1 MLTDEQIEQRLH
13 YLTGSDAGTI
23 CGVNP
28 YQTPVE
34 LWQLKTRRAVQKD
47 ISDKPAVKAG
57 NMLENAV
64 AEWFVAET
72 GQRVMK
78 EDKFCVHPTHKF
90 LGGNLDRVLLEGN
103 ALLECKTTQSD
114 KGWGLGFEQG
124 DNVIPDHYLCQVIH
138 YCAVTGCDTAY
149 IAVLI
154 RGIDFRWFKYERN
167 LALEK
172 KVIDRL
178 TDFWINHIVA
188 DRAPEPETAEDVMTL
203 RPDLT
208 DETAVA
214 DADISETIATL
225 KETKTIIKGLEETQ
239 KKLQDLLCIFM
250 REKQVLVE
258 TNGKI
263 AATWKQRAGAKRF
276 DARKFKESHPDL
288 YEQYEIQGE
297 PVRTFLL
304 K

>member
-1 MLTDEQIEQRLH
+1 MLTDEQIEQRLS

-28 YQTPVE
+28 YQTAVE

-57 NMLENAV
+57 NMLEDAV
-64 AEWFVAET
+64 AQWFAHERGVKLT
-72 GQRVMK
+72 TCP
-78 EDKFCVHPTHKF
+78 DFIIHPTIPF
-90 LGGNLDRVLLEGN
+90 LGGNVDRFIQDDN

-114 KGWGLGFEQG
+114 KGWGAGYLEG
-124 DNVIPDHYLCQVIH
+124 DNTIPDHYLCQVIH
-138 YCAVTGCDTAY
+138 YCAISNANCAY

-178 TDFWINHIVA
+178 TDFWINHIVG
-188 DRAPEPETAEDVMTL
+188 DHAPEPQTAYDVLTL
-203 RPDLT
+203 RPDVT
-208 DETAVA
+208 DVTAVA

-225 KETKTIIKGLEETQ
+225 KETKTIIKGLEDTQ
-239 KKLQDLLCIFM
+239 KKLQDLLCVFM

-258 TNGKI
+258 ANGKV
-263 AATWKQRAGAKRF
+263 AATWKERQGSKRF
-276 DARKFKESHPDL
+276 DARAFREAHPEM
-288 YEQYEIQGE
+288 YEQFEVQGE

>member
-1 MLTDEQIEQRLH
+1 MLTEEQLEQRLS

-28 YQTPVE
+28 YQSAVQ
-34 LWQLKTRRAVQKD
+34 LWQLKTRRAIQKD

-57 NMLENAV
+57 NMLEMAV
-64 AEWFVAET
+64 AQWFAHET
-72 GQRVMK
+72 GKKLMLSL
-78 EDKFCVHPTHKF
+78 DFIVHPTIPF
-90 LGGNLDRVLLEGN
+90 MGGNIDMLIEGES
-103 ALLECKTTQSD
+103 ALLECKTTQSER
-114 KGWGLGFEQG
+114 GWGAGFLEG
-124 DNVIPDHYLCQVIH
+124 DNTIPDHYLCQVIH
-138 YCAVTGCDTAY
+138 YCAVANVDTAY

-154 RGIDFRWFKYERN
+154 RGIDFRWFKYERD

-178 TDFWINHIVA
+178 TDFWINHIVG
-188 DRAPEPETAEDVMTL
+188 DRAPEPETADDILTL

-208 DETAVA
+208 DDHAIA

-239 KKLQDLLCIFM
+239 RKMQDLLCVFM
-250 REKQVLVE
+250 NGRQTLVE
-258 TNGKI
+258 SNGKV
-263 AATWKQRAGAKRF
+263 AATWKQRDGAKRF
-276 DARKFKESHPDL
+276 DAKKFRDKHPEL
-288 YEQYEIQGE
+288 YELYEIQSA

>member
-1 MLTDEQIEQRLH
+1 MLTEEQLEQRLG
-13 YLTGSDAGTI
+13 YITGSDAGTI

-28 YQTPVE
+28 YQSAVE
-34 LWQLKTRRAVQKD
+34 LWQLKTRRAIQKD

-57 NMLENAV
+57 NMLEDAV
-64 AEWFVAET
+64 AKWFEADT
-72 GQRVMK
+72 GHVLIAPQDFR
-78 EDKFCVHPTHKF
+78 VHPTIEF
-90 LGGNLDRVLLEGN
+90 MGGNIDRFLMDES
-103 ALLECKTTQSD
+103 AILECKTTQNE
-114 KGWGLGFEQG
+114 KGWGAGYLEG
-124 DNVIPDHYLCQVIH
+124 DNTIPDHYLCQVIH
-138 YCAVTGCDTAY
+138 YCAVANVEAAY

-154 RGIDFRWFKYERN
+154 RGIDFRWFKYERD

-178 TDFWINHIVA
+178 TDFWVNHIVG
-188 DRAPEPETAEDVMTL
+188 DRAPDAQTADDILTL

-208 DETAVA
+208 DECAVA

-239 KKLQDLLCIFM
+239 RKMQDLLCVFLND
-250 REKQVLVE
+250 RQTLVE
-258 TNGKI
+258 ANGKV
-263 AATWKQRAGAKRF
+263 AATWKQRAGSKRF
-276 DARKFKESHPDL
+276 DARAFRDKYPGL
-288 YEQYEIQGE
+288 YEQFEVTGD

>member
-1 MLTDEQIEQRLH
+1 MLTDAQIEQRLN

-28 YQTPVE
+28 YQSAVE

-57 NMLENAV
+57 NMLEMAV
-64 AEWFVAET
+64 AQWFAHET
-72 GQRVMK
+72 GKKLMLSL
-78 EDKFCVHPTHKF
+78 DFIVHPTIPF
-90 LGGNLDRVLLEGN
+90 MGGNIDMLIEGEK

-114 KGWGLGFEQG
+114 KGWGAGYLEG
-124 DNVIPDHYLCQVIH
+124 DNTIPDHYLCQVIH
-138 YCAVTGCDTAY
+138 YCAVADCETAY

-178 TDFWINHIVA
+178 TDFWVNHIVA
-188 DRAPEPETAEDVMTL
+188 DHAPEPETAEDVLTL
-203 RPDLT
+203 RPDIS
-208 DETAVA
+208 DEACVA

-225 KETKTIIKGLEETQ
+225 RETKQIMKGLEETQ
-239 KKLQDLLCIFM
+239 RKMQDLLCVFM
-250 REKQVLVE
+250 RGKQTLVE
-258 TNGKI
+258 ANGKI
-263 AATWKQRAGAKRF
+263 AATWKQRPGTKRF
-276 DARKFKESHPDL
+276 DARSFRNAHPEL
-288 YEQYEIQGE
+288 YEQFEVQGD